1 MERTVFL
8 VLIVCIF
15 VVATAWC
22 INLEKMPIKAT
33 PTHTPIIGRSVNSS
47 ETNPIFHRWIN
58 QSTNEKLMGT
68 QLWFY
73 DDGETYYDYG
83 TLTNESGIYGV
94 QPAVS
99 LSGNWTALG
108 GNSYKVSFNGQ
119 KHILLVTYYPA
130 SNNSAGIT
138 YPEHV
143 TMQQGKSTEEF
154 ERALSDYIRS
164 DMSSGMQ

>member
-1 MERTVFL
+1 
-8 VLIVCIF
+8 
-15 VVATAWC
+15 
-22 INLEKMPIKAT
+22 
-33 PTHTPIIGRSVNSS
+33 
-47 ETNPIFHRWIN
+47 
-58 QSTNEKLMGT
+58 MGT

-119 KHILLVTYYPA
+119 KHILLVTYYLA

-143 TMQQGKSTEEF
+143 IMQQGKSTEEF